1 MTERSITKK
10 TTDGLIWSGLQKL
23 VSRGLQFIFSILIAR
38 ILLPEDYGIVA
49 IANLFIALSD
59 ILVDSGFSK
68 ALIRKNDKTELD
80 YNTVFWFNLTVS
92 CLLYA
97 LLFFLAPIIG
107 RWYHASSILVP
118 VIRIISLSLIINAI
132 CGIQSLHLV
141 IEMNFKKL
149 AIFETLAMLIGGAA
163 GLFAAIKGF
172 GVWALVIQA
181 LASCFFRTVFL
192 WLSSHWKPAFMFS
205 SKIMGQFFAFG
216 SQLLV
221 SEYINRIYTS
231 VMTLVIGKKFNPE
244 NLGYY
249 GKAEAFAST
258 PSSIFA
264 GPLGSVSYPALAE
277 IQNENERML
286 KNFYSMIGLTAFIVF
301 PVFVGLICTAQNL
314 VPVFLTEKWN
324 PMIPYLQILSLAYLI
339 NSLAIIPQ
347 NYLLVLGQSKRLLH
361 IQLSSK
367 VLGLCLL
374 PLLLNISL
382 LAICAGIVVVA
393 ATALFLTFFFL
404 KKEFHFSIGLLLKA
418 IFPSAATVLVMSAAI
433 LLTNRL
439 IDNTL
444 IALISG
450 VAVGFLVYMGISVIV
465 KNQQL
470 VQLKSLLSPYLK
482 AFSRK

>member
-1 MTERSITKK
+1 MEQSIKKK

-92 CLLYA
+92 FLLYA

-107 RWYHASSILVP
+107 RWYHASSTLIP

-149 AIFETLAMLIGGAA
+149 AILETLAMIIGGAA

-172 GVWALVIQA
+172 GVWALVIQT
-181 LASCFFRTVFL
+181 LASCFFRTVFM
-192 WLSSHWKPAFMFS
+192 WLFSRWKPAFMFS
-205 SKIMGQFFAFG
+205 SRIMRQFFAFG

-258 PSSIFA
+258 PSSIFS
-264 GPLGSVSYPALAE
+264 GPLASVSYPALAE
-277 IQNENERML
+277 IKDDEERML
-286 KNFYSMIGLTAFIVF
+286 KNFYSMMGLTAFVVL
-301 PVFVGLICTAQNL
+301 PVFIGLICTAGNL
-314 VPVFLTEKWN
+314 VPVILTEKWS

-347 NYLLVLGQSKRLLH
+347 NYLLILGQSKRLLH
-361 IQLSSK
+361 IQLASK
-367 VLGLCLL
+367 GLGLCLL
-374 PLLLNISL
+374 PVLLNISL
-382 LAICAGIVVVA
+382 LAICVGIVIVA
-393 ATALFLTFFFL
+393 LTALVLTFLFL
-404 KKEFHFSIGLLLKA
+404 GKHFHFSVGALLKS
-418 IFPSAATVLVMSAAI
+418 FMPSVLTVIVMAAFIIVSNHLIGNMLV
-433 LLTNRL
+433 
-439 IDNTL
+439 
-444 IALISG
+444 ALITGIIIG
-450 VAVGFLVYMGISVIV
+450 VVVYIGISIIG

-470 VQLKSLLSPYLK
+470 TQLRGLLSPYMK
-482 AFSRK
+482 AFSK